1 MRPLQTLVVIGF
13 AGALAASQ
21 APAQTKAAEDD
32 FLSWARRGLHPVST
46 VSGAPQADLEPFR
59 QIVGNARVVAV
70 GEGFHAT
77 AEGLSFRNRLFRYL
91 VENLGFRVIAIES
104 GITEGRVVH
113 DYVTGASGDIG
124 TVMRQGISW
133 GFDRFPQNEA
143 LVKWMREWNA
153 NPRHQQKLEFFGFDV
168 PGSAGNPFAR
178 RDVRTA
184 LEETLNY
191 LARVDPMNEQ
201 AFRGR
206 LSSVWSRIRMV
217 PDHAYL
223 QLSETERDH
232 LTAVIADL
240 ISLIEKQ
247 EAAYTR
253 ASSSTE
259 YRWSYRHAIGARQ
272 ADTLLRKEP
281 IGPPAEQSSWDAWEL
296 RDHAMSDNL
305 RWIAEQTGSA
315 KMLVFAHTIHLAGTT
330 MRGQNPAVAADIQL
344 EPFGTLLRRQYGREL
359 VSIGGLIFEGEA
371 ACGDYSSEHIA
382 PPTTPTFEGTL
393 TKLDVPTFAL
403 DLRTAPPSV
412 AAWLARE
419 QTLWRGQGVTTVQP
433 LTQAFDAVFFSRTI
447 TPACA
452 PSSNTS
458 GRG

>member
-1 MRPLQTLVVIGF
+1 MRPLRALVVIGL
-13 AGALAASQ
+13 AAALAANR
-21 APAQTKAAEDD
+21 APAQTKSAEED
-32 FLSWARRGLHPVST
+32 FLSWARRALHPLST
-46 VSGAPQADLEPFR
+46 ASSASQADLAPFR
-59 QIVGNARVVAV
+59 QVVGDARVVAV
-70 GEGFHAT
+70 GEGLHGT
-77 AEGLSFRNRLFRYL
+77 AEGLSFRNRLFQYL

-104 GITEGRVVH
+104 GITESRVVH
-113 DYVTGASGDIG
+113 DYVAGTPGDIG

-133 GFDRFPQNEA
+133 GFDRFPQNEE

-191 LARVDPMNEQ
+191 LVRVDPTNEQ
-201 AFRGR
+201 VFRGR
-206 LSSVWSRIRMV
+206 LSGVWSRIRMV
-217 PDHAYL
+217 PDPAYQ
-223 QLSETERDH
+223 QLSEMERDH

-240 ISLIEKQ
+240 ISLMEKQ

-253 ASSSTE
+253 VSSSTE

-281 IGPPAEQSSWDAWEL
+281 IGPPGSQSFTDAWEL

-315 KMLVFAHTIHLAGTT
+315 KMLVFAHTIHLPGTT
-330 MRGQNPAVAADIQL
+330 IRRQNTLGVDIQL
-344 EPFGTLLRRQYGREL
+344 EPFGTLLRRHYRRGL
-359 VSIGGLIFEGEA
+359 VAIGGLIFEGAA
-371 ACGDYSSEHIA
+371 ACKDYSTLHIA

-393 TKLDVPTFAL
+393 MKLGVPTFAL
-403 DLRTAPPSV
+403 DLRTAPPGV

-419 QTLWRGQGVTTVQP
+419 QTLWGGEGVTTVLP
-433 LTQAFDAVFFSRTI
+433 LTQAFDAVFFSRTL

-452 PSSNTS
+452 QS
-458 GRG
+458 